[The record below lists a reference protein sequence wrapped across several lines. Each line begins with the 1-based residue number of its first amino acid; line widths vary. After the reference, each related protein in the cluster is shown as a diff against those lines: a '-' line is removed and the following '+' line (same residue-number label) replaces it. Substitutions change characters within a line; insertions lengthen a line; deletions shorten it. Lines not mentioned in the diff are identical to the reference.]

1 MNLIAL
7 AREEQIQIKKGI
19 KAKALFTGKSFLVMK
34 FTVLFLLIGCVQA
47 NAGIYAQKVTLSVKN
62 AAIETVFKEIENQTG
77 YHFLYIS
84 EMLGD
89 TRKVTLEIKDDPL
102 DAALEEVFRNQ
113 PLAYTVFEKT
123 VVVKPKK
130 QTEAAIAT
138 NNTAALP
145 PIQVKGRVVDENGV
159 PMRGVSVTVKGTR
172 SGTATDVDGN
182 FSLNVTKPGV
192 ELVFGFVGYKNVT
205 VTAGGDAP
213 ISVKMQREESSLD
226 DIVVI
231 GYQSVKR
238 IDVTGAVSSVNAR
251 QIKDI
256 PVNSASEALTGR
268 LAGVQI
274 VTTDGEPGTDAQIKV
289 RGGVSITQDNSPL
302 YIIDGVQVENGLSYI
317 SPQDIATVD
326 VLKDAS
332 STAIYGARGANG
344 VVIITTKSGKDA
356 KTTVS
361 VNSFVG
367 QRRLANELAVMSPY
381 DFVTYQ
387 WERTRGVVK
396 DSTSFADTYG
406 ANWSDLDKYK
416 TVKPVDWQ
424 QEVFGRH
431 AFMQT
436 HNISISGGNRST
448 RFNISGTLND
458 EDGIMVTSGYHRKLV
473 NFKLDHTANEK
484 LQVGF
489 TARYNNQVRDGAG
502 TNTEGGREY
511 AKLRATVKYRPLITN
526 SNLGVDDYD
535 ADYYDQSASG
545 NGLSIVNPLVLANM
559 NYRKTY
565 LDAVNIGGYLTYTFN
580 KWLSFKSTVGA
591 DLNFQTANAFDDT
604 LTNNSKNNAASTP
617 VVRVTTQSVRTL
629 NNSNVLTFS
638 NSKLNTG
645 FSARNKISV
654 LLGQEVYTVAGK
666 TNDIQLGYFPLG
678 ISPEKALGQLSL
690 GTPFPLNPVTS
701 SAESSIFS
709 LFGRVDYSYDQK
721 YIASFSIRGDK
732 SSKFAPDHRLG
743 YFPAGSLAWRIS
755 REKFMENVSFISD
768 LKLRLS
774 YGMAGNNRISD
785 YLYLTTMSAYPTGGA
800 IPVSYGLN
808 GNNLAGYVSSYLAN
822 PLLKWEKAIS
832 RNIGLDL
839 SMFSNRLQISVDGY
853 INDGQDLLV
862 NAPIPS
868 TSGYS
873 SQLQNIGTTRNSGIE
888 FQVNGSIIAKKD
900 FTWTA
905 NFNMS
910 FNKNTIK
917 KLASGQSSYVQ
928 ASGWGFSGA
937 LEDFLVRVNGPVG
950 TIYGFESDGFY
961 TLDDFDYN
969 TTTSTYTPKKGV
981 VATSFFGIPQPG
993 SIKIKDLN
1001 GDGIVDADHD
1011 RKPLGNTTPLFFGGL
1026 NQQFTYKNFD
1036 LSLFLNFSYGN
1047 KIENASKLDLS
1058 NAYNVGTNML
1068 EIMAGRWKTIDANGK
1083 VLQQVVSTG
1092 GVQSVVGAPPA
1103 ELAAANPHPTIWQP
1117 QRGTNAAFAVTSW
1130 AVEDGSFL
1138 RVNNLTFGY
1147 SLPAALLNKIKV
1159 KRLRVYGTLNNIAVL
1174 TNYSGAD
1181 PEVNTQRYSPLT
1193 PGVDYSAYPRSRSYI
1208 LGINLTL

>member
-1 MNLIAL
+1 
-7 AREEQIQIKKGI
+7 
-19 KAKALFTGKSFLVMK
+19 MK
-34 FTVLFLLIGCVQA
+34 FTILFLLVAYMQA
-47 NAGIYAQKVTLSVKN
+47 NAGIYAQRVTLSVKN
-62 AAIETVFKEIENQTG
+62 APIETVFREIEKQTG
-77 YHFLYIS
+77 YHFLYTS

-89 TRKVTLEIKDDPL
+89 TRKVTMEVKDDPL
-102 DAALEEVFRNQ
+102 NAALEETFRDQ
-113 PLAYTVFEKT
+113 PLAYTLFEKT
-123 VVVKPKK
+123 VVVKLKK
-130 QTEAAIAT
+130 QPEAAIAV
-138 NNTAALP
+138 NNIISSP
-145 PIQVKGRVVDENGV
+145 PIQVKGKVVDENGL
-159 PMRGVSVTVKGTR
+159 PMHSVSVTVKGTK
-172 SGTATDVDGN
+172 SGTATDADGN
-182 FSLNVTKPGV
+182 FSINVSKAGA
-192 ELVFGFVGYKNVT
+192 ELVFGFVGYKRLT
-205 VTAGGDAP
+205 VAASADGP
-213 ISVKMQREESSLD
+213 LSVKMQREESSLD

-231 GYQSVKR
+231 GYQAVKR
-238 IDVTGAVSSVNAR
+238 IDVSGAVSSINAR
-251 QIKDI
+251 QIRDI
-256 PVNSASEALTGR
+256 PVNGASEALTGR

-274 VTTDGEPGTDAQIKV
+274 VTTDGEPGTDAQIKI

-344 VVIITTKSGKDA
+344 VVIITTKSGKDSR
-356 KTTVS
+356 TTVS
-361 VNSFVG
+361 VNSFIG
-367 QRRLANELAVMSPY
+367 ERRLANELAVMNPY

-396 DSTSFADTYG
+396 DSTSFANTYG
-406 ANWSDLDKYK
+406 VNWSDLDKYK
-416 TVKPVDWQ
+416 NVAPVDWQ

-431 AFMQT
+431 ALMQT
-436 HNISISGGNRST
+436 HNISISGGNKDT
-448 RFNISGTLND
+448 KFNLSGTLND

-473 NFKLDHTANEK
+473 NFKFDHTANEK
-484 LQVGF
+484 LQMGF
-489 TARYNNQVRDGAG
+489 AVRYNNQVRDGAG
-502 TNTEGGREY
+502 TNTEGGMEY
-511 AKLRATVKYRPLITN
+511 AKLRQTIKYRPLITN

-535 ADYYDQSASG
+535 PDYYDQSASG
-545 NGLSIVNPLVLANM
+545 NGLSIINPLVLASM

-565 LDAVNIGGYLTYTFN
+565 IDALNIGGYLTYNFN

-591 DLNFQTANAFDDT
+591 DFNFQTANAFDDT

-617 VVRVTTQSVRTL
+617 VVRVTTSSVRTL

-638 NSKLNTG
+638 NNKLNTG
-645 FSARNKISV
+645 FSARNKINV
-654 LLGQEVYTVAGK
+654 LFGQEVYTVAGK

-701 SAESSIFS
+701 SAQSSIYS
-709 LFGRVDYSYDQK
+709 LFARADYSFDQK

-755 REKFMENVSFISD
+755 KEKFMQKASFISD
-768 LKLRLS
+768 MKLRLS
-774 YGMAGNNRISD
+774 YGVSGNNRIAD

-800 IPVSYGLN
+800 IPISYGLN
-808 GNNLAGYVSSYLAN
+808 GTNIAGYASGYLAN
-822 PLLKWEKAIS
+822 PLLKWEKALS

-839 SMFSNRLQISVDGY
+839 SMFNNRLQFTVDGY

-868 TSGYS
+868 TSGYAT
-873 SQLQNIGTTRNSGIE
+873 QLQNIGTTRNSGVE

-917 KLASGQSSYVQ
+917 KLASGQNSYVQ
-928 ASGWGFSGA
+928 ASGWGFSGS
-937 LEDFLVRVNGPVG
+937 LEDYLVKVNGPVG
-950 TIYGFESDGFY
+950 TIYGFVSDGFY

-1011 RKPLGNTTPLFFGGL
+1011 RQSLGNAQPLFFGGL

-1036 LSLFLNFSYGN
+1036 MSVFVNFSYGN
-1047 KIENASKLDLS
+1047 KIENATKLDLD

-1068 EIMAGRWKTIDANGK
+1068 AAMSGRWKTVDANGK
-1083 VLQQVVSTG
+1083 VLQQVVSAG
-1092 GVQSVVGAPPA
+1092 SVQYVVGAPPA

-1117 QRGTNAAFAVTSW
+1117 QRGTNAAFAITSW

-1138 RVNNLTFGY
+1138 RVNNLTLGY
-1147 SLPAALLNKIKV
+1147 SLPTGLLNRVGI

-1174 TNYSGAD
+1174 TSYTGAD